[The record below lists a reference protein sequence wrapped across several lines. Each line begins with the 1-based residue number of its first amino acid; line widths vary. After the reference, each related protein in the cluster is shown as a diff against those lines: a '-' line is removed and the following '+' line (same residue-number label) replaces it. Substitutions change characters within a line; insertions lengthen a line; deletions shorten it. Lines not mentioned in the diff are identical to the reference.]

1 MPGTQD
7 AQRASKIRQRL
18 TWWGTALLIAAG
30 ATALAVALVATPVG
44 RDIEARTWDWRVRL
58 LTPDRPPTDAVILEI
73 DEGSLR
79 WLSRHEKVPWPL
91 PRDVW
96 CRILAELKAAGAKAV
111 VFDVLFS
118 EISEFDEPFAACI
131 ADHGRVALAW
141 QCMGDEAV
149 PPPRWRVDGRGA
161 ANLPQR
167 SCRPV
172 VPVDAIG
179 AAAAFGGRV
188 EMEPDPDGVIRHA
201 TPLLRFETA
210 GEAYPALG
218 LAAAMLV
225 GHATPT
231 VADGELQFGGARLP
245 LDRDGRVLLAWRRPS
260 DAVARVQLK
269 QLYAASR
276 QREEG
281 LPVTFDGKQ
290 VRDKVVFVAGTAAAT
305 YEYRVTPVA
314 EGTPGVYAHIALYE
328 SLHGGASARDAPTW
342 ADLLAC
348 AVVALLVTLAALG
361 FATPRAQLAGLFG
374 VGAGWL
380 GVAALAYRDH
390 GWWLAL
396 VAPLLGGLLA
406 FAAGALTNYRWVG
419 RERRLIRHAFA
430 QYLSAEVIEQL
441 VANPDALR
449 LGGDRRDITAFFSD
463 IRGFTN
469 LTEAT
474 EPAQLFELLNECLG
488 ALTTEILRHRG
499 TIDKYVGDAIVAM
512 FGAPLTDPEHPY
524 NACRGALAVQE
535 RMARLRDNWK
545 LRGLPELHVRVGM
558 SSGVALVGNM
568 GSQQRFDY
576 TMIGDMVNLA
586 ARLEG
591 TAGTYGIGI
600 LISHAMAERVRDRF
614 LVREIDAVRVKG
626 KHIGVRIYELM
637 AEHTHATDALRALAE
652 KTEQALA
659 LYRAQRWPEALEIL
673 EPLAA
678 AGDGPAT
685 TLVQRIAVLQ
695 TKELAAD
702 WDGVYEFTSK

>member
-1 MPGTQD
+1 MTTSEDRQH
-7 AQRASKIRQRL
+7 ASKLRQRL
-18 TWWGTALLIAAG
+18 TWWATALLIAAG
-30 ATALAVALVATPVG
+30 AAALAMGVVATPVG

-58 LTPDRPPTDAVILEI
+58 WTPDRPPTDAVILEI

-96 CRILAELKAAGAKAV
+96 CRILGELKAAGAKAV

-131 ADHGRVALAW
+131 GDHGAVALAW

-149 PPPRWRVDGRGA
+149 PPPRWRVDGHGA
-161 ANLPQR
+161 IALPQR
-167 SCRPV
+167 TCKPV

-188 EMEPDPDGVIRHA
+188 EMEPDPDGVIRRG
-201 TPLLRFETA
+201 TPLLRFEA
-210 GEAYPALG
+210 GAESYPALG

-225 GHATPT
+225 SHQTPT
-231 VADGELQFGGARLP
+231 VADDELRFGSARLS
-245 LDRDGRVLLAWRRPS
+245 LDSGGRVLLAWRRAD

-281 LPVTFDGKQ
+281 LPVTFDARS

-328 SLHGGASARDAPTW
+328 SLHGGTIARDAPAW
-342 ADLLAC
+342 ADGVAC

-361 FATPRAQLAGLFG
+361 FSTPRAQLAGLLL
-374 VGAGWL
+374 VSTGWL
-380 GVAALAYRDH
+380 AVTAVAYRHH

-396 VAPLLGGLLA
+396 VAPQLGGLVA

-430 QYLSAEVIEQL
+430 HYLSAEVIEQL
-441 VANPDALR
+441 VANPDALK
-449 LGGDRRDITAFFSD
+449 LGGERRDITAFFSD

-474 EPAQLFELLNECLG
+474 EPAQLVELLNECLG
-488 ALTTEILRHRG
+488 ALTTELLQHRG

-512 FGAPLTDPEHPY
+512 FGAPLTDPDHPY

-535 RMARLRDNWK
+535 RMARLRENWK

-637 AEHTHATDALRALAE
+637 ADGDSATDAQRVLAEATERALG
-652 KTEQALA
+652 
-659 LYRAQRWPEALEIL
+659 LYRSQRWAEALTVL

-685 TLVQRIAVLQ
+685 TLVQRIAVLR
-695 TKELAAD
+695 TKELDAD

>member
-1 MPGTQD
+1 MTAAND
-7 AQRASKIRQRL
+7 KQRASKFKQRL

-30 ATALAVALVATPVG
+30 ATALAMAVVATPVG

-58 LTPDRPPTDAVILEI
+58 WTPNRPATDAVILEI

-96 CRILAELKAAGAKAV
+96 CRILTELKAAGAKAV

-131 ADHGRVALAW
+131 GEHGAVALAW

-149 PPPRWRVDGRGA
+149 PPPRWHVDGRGTA
-161 ANLPQR
+161 ALPQR
-167 SCRPV
+167 SCKPV

-179 AAAAFGGRV
+179 AAAAYGGRV
-188 EMEPDPDGVIRHA
+188 EMEPDADGVNRRA
-201 TPLLRFETA
+201 TPLLRFESA

-218 LAAAMLV
+218 LAAAMLI
-225 GHATPT
+225 GQHTPT
-231 VADGELQFGGARLP
+231 VAQGELHFGAARMP
-245 LDRDGRVLLAWRRPS
+245 LDDDGRVLLAWRRAD

-281 LPVTFDGKQ
+281 LPVTFDAKL
-290 VRDKVVFVAGTAAAT
+290 VRDKVIFVAGTAAAT

-328 SLHGGASARDAPTW
+328 SLHGGAVARDAPLW
-342 ADLLAC
+342 VDALAC
-348 AVVALLVTLAALG
+348 AIVALLVTLAALG
-361 FATPRAQLAGLFG
+361 LSTPRAQLVGL
-374 VGAGWL
+374 VAASAGWL
-380 GVAALAYRDH
+380 AISALAYRHD

-396 VAPLLGGLLA
+396 VAPLLGGLVA

-430 QYLSAEVIEQL
+430 HYLSGEVIEQL
-441 VANPDALR
+441 VSNPDALK
-449 LGGDRRDITAFFSD
+449 LGGERRDITAFFSD

-474 EPAQLFELLNECLG
+474 EPAQLVELLNECLG
-488 ALTTEILRHRG
+488 ALTTELLRHRG

-512 FGAPLTDPEHPY
+512 FGAPLADPDHPY
-524 NACRGALAVQE
+524 NACRGALAVQDC
-535 RMARLRDNWK
+535 MARLRENWK

-591 TAGTYGIGI
+591 SAGSYGIGI
-600 LISHAMAERVRDRF
+600 LISHALAERVRDRF

-637 AEHTHATDALRALAE
+637 ADGATATAEQRLLAA
-652 KTEQALA
+652 KTEEALGH
-659 LYRAQRWPEALEIL
+659 YRGQRWQQALEIL

-678 AGDGPAT
+678 SGDGPAT
-685 TLVQRIAVLQ
+685 TLLQRITVLRS
-695 TKELAAD
+695 KDLAAD